1 MNKIA
6 KNHSEVKKHK
16 AGFAMLYA
24 VLLGSLLMAIGIA
37 IASISTRELVLSSA
51 GRESQFAFYAADT
64 GAECALYWDITQ
76 GIFSTTTDPVAAC
89 NFNPAYCMT
98 CNNLAVSPVS
108 WVHYSSSGG
117 SEPWWVTS
125 FRLPLGSAS
134 NQCAIVTIKK
144 QYINMSGSPH
154 IETIVE
160 SRGRNDCG
168 IANNPRRV
176 ERGIRV
182 TY

>member
-1 MNKIA
+1 MNKIVTNYF
-6 KNHSEVKKHK
+6 KINNRK

-24 VLLGSLLMAIGIA
+24 VLLGSLMMAIGIA
-37 IASISTRELVLSSA
+37 IAGIASRELVLSSA
-51 GRESQFAFYAADT
+51 GKESQFAFYAADT

-76 GIFSTTTDPVAAC
+76 GIFSTSTDPATAC
-89 NFNPAYCMT
+89 NFNPAYCMK
-98 CNNLAVSPVS
+98 CNNLDVSPIS
-108 WVHYSSSGG
+108 WVHYSGVGG
-117 SEPWWVTS
+117 NEPWWVTS
-125 FRLPLGSAS
+125 FRLPLGAVS
-134 NQCAIVTIKK
+134 NQCAVVTIKK
-144 QYINMSGSPH
+144 QYIDMAGSPH
-154 IETIVE
+154 VATIVE